1 MKLIT
6 EANSPNFNA
15 IEDVLITEDKATGK
29 REANIVGPFIQTEV
43 KNRNGRVYGKEM
55 MARAVDSYIKDR
67 MQGSKYR
74 SYGELGHP
82 EGVEINLHRVSHI
95 ITEMDW
101 RGSDV
106 IGKAKILTETEYGRL
121 ADTFLRNN
129 CQLGVSSRGLGNLQ
143 EDAMGGDGPKIVEDF
158 ELVAVDIVADPS
170 APEGFVEGI
179 LEGKEYII
187 NGGSFTES
195 SLRRSVRAYENFE
208 RKLKEMP
215 KKDVNDYFV
224 EQIKNFLKTL

>member
-6 EANSPNFNA
+6 EANCPNFNA
-15 IEDVLITEDKATGK
+15 IEDVIIKEDKETGI
-29 REANIVGPFIQTEV
+29 RESKITGPFLQAEV
-43 KNRNGRVYGKEM
+43 QNRNGRVYGKEM
-55 MARAVDSYIKDR
+55 MAKAIDDYIKDR

-95 ITEMDW
+95 VTNMEW
-101 RGSDV
+101 RGNDV
-106 IGKAKILTETEYGRL
+106 IGTAKILTDTEYGRL

-143 EDAMGGDGPKIVEDF
+143 EDSMMGDGPKVVEDF

-179 LEGKEYII
+179 LEGKEYVIQ
-187 NGGSFTES
+187 GGSYTQN
-195 SLRRSVRAYENFE
+195 SLRRTERAYEKFE
-208 RKLKEMP
+208 ESLKKLP
-215 KKDVNDYFV
+215 KKDLNEFYIDQF
-224 EQIKNFLKTL
+224 KNFLGSL